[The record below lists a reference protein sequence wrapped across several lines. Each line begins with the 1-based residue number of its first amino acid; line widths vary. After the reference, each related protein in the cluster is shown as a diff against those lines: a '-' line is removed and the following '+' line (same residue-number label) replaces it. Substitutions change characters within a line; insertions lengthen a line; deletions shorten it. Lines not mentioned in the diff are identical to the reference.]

1 MEEKKIESVAKAMS
15 ERTRLV
21 TRKSIEPEQIVE
33 IPNNFESYEVERGI
47 SPAEVYAALLDG
59 VVVVARVWKN
69 GSIAV
74 YFA

>member
-21 TRKSIEPEQIVE
+21 ARKSIEPEQIVE
-33 IPNNFESYEVERGI
+33 IPNNFEPYEIERGI
-47 SPAEVYAALLDG
+47 RPVEVYAALLDG

>member
-33 IPNNFESYEVERGI
+33 IPNNFEPYEVERGI
-47 SPAEVYAALLDG
+47 RPVEVYAALLDG
-59 VVVVARVWKN
+59 VVVVAKVYKS
-69 GSIAV
+69 GSINI

>member
-1 MEEKKIESVAKAMS
+1 MEEKKIESVAKEMS

-21 TRKSIEPEQIVE
+21 ARENIKPEQIVE
-33 IPNNFESYEVERGI
+33 IPNNFEPYEIERGI
-47 SPAEVYAALLDG
+47 RPVEVYAALLDG